1 MEKRKISLPTPIFLF
16 STFSSSSRYKGSRF
30 FSVFSSGPTFRRLYV
45 TLYSTVC
52 FFPGDRSM
60 KYLTC
65 CWSTRS
71 TRPAIVCRST

>member
-1 MEKRKISLPTPIFLF
+1 MRKVEPADSC
-16 STFSSSSRYKGSRF
+16 SNRVVHGDVYSGSRF
-30 FSVFSSGPTFRRLYV
+30 FSVFNSGPTFLRLYV

-52 FFPGDRSM
+52 FFPGFRSM

-65 CWSTRS
+65 CRSTRS